1 MKKLALIIFLLILII
16 PVVKARVDAR
26 FIIKDEK
33 GRQIYMI
40 NPDREILFGNILVGQ
55 QIYFDASS
63 SNSAYP
69 IDGYWWDLDG
79 DGNYDKK
86 ISTPVFN
93 YKYEKAGIYNVT
105 LTAVASVIGDGD
117 SVTKTVIVVEKFFAP
132 EAIFSIE
139 KNDSIFI
146 FNASRSYDKDGYIK
160 SYTWDFDG
168 DGKFDENGLWN
179 NYSKISKWK
188 YDRNGY
194 YIVTLKLVDYD
205 YQWGE
210 TKRIIKINNMEGE
223 IDETEKE
230 INFINEKK
238 QEKNVGIVVNNNDY
252 YELFLPPKGKKTI
265 SIKINPYGENEIY
278 VKEGENEKIFFFWK
292 DDKVNIYMGDDISS
306 EKSIPGFEILLL
318 LVSIFLLI
326 KFKIR

>member
-40 NPDREILFGNILVGQ
+40 NPDKEILFGNVLVGQ

-117 SVTKTVIVVEKFFAP
+117 SVTKTVVVVEELFAP
-132 EAIFSIE
+132 EAFFSIE
-139 KNDSIFI
+139 RNDSIFI

-168 DGKFDENGLWN
+168 DGKFDEDGLWN

-188 YDRNGY
+188 YERNGY

-210 TKRIIKINNMEGE
+210 TKRVIKINNMEGE
-223 IDETEKE
+223 INETEKE

-238 QEKNVGIVVNNNDY
+238 QEKNVRIVVNNNEY
-252 YELFLPPKGKKTI
+252 YELFLPPKSKKTM

-278 VKEGENEKIFFFWK
+278 VKEGKNEKIFFFWRN
-292 DDKVNIYMGDDISS
+292 DKVNIYMGDDISS
-306 EKSIPGFEILLL
+306 EKSIPGFEILFL

>member
-40 NPDREILFGNILVGQ
+40 NPDKEILFGNVLVGQ

-117 SVTKTVIVVEKFFAP
+117 SVTKTVVVVEELFAP
-132 EAIFSIE
+132 EAFFSIE
-139 KNDSIFI
+139 RNDSIFI

-168 DGKFDENGLWN
+168 DGKFDEDGLWN

-188 YDRNGY
+188 YERNGY

-210 TKRIIKINNMEGE
+210 
-223 IDETEKE
+223 
-230 INFINEKK
+230 KK
-238 QEKNVGIVVNNNDY
+238 GN
-252 YELFLPPKGKKTI
+252 
-265 SIKINPYGENEIY
+265 
-278 VKEGENEKIFFFWK
+278 
-292 DDKVNIYMGDDISS
+292 
-306 EKSIPGFEILLL
+306 
-318 LVSIFLLI
+318 
-326 KFKIR
+326 